1 MDTNLLLKT
10 YLKKLRLP
18 TVSRELET
26 VSREAA
32 AANLPYE
39 RFLLTLLEQ
48 EVLGREENTLR
59 LRIKQA
65 QFPILKSFDTF
76 DFTATPALDKQKVL
90 QLAEGDW
97 IDHAENLCLYG
108 NPGTGKSHIAISL
121 GIAACRKGFRVR
133 FFTAAGLVNTLV
145 EYQAQHSLSRLERA
159 LAKTDLVVLDELG
172 YVPFSK
178 AGAELLFG
186 FFAARYERRSVLVTT
201 NLEFGKWTEVFGDER
216 MTGALLDRFT
226 HRCHI
231 LPMLWESYRFR
242 ESQKNVPGK
251 TPPGNS
257 ARARPLTA
265 KREQGKPTSV
275 RKLVGAT
282 A

>member
-18 TVSRELET
+18 TVAGVLEK
-26 VSREAA
+26 VSREAG

-48 EVLGREENTLR
+48 EVLAREENTLR

-65 QFPILKSFDTF
+65 QFPLLKTLDTF
-76 DFTATPALDKQKVL
+76 DFSAIPKLDKQKVL
-90 QLAEGDW
+90 QLAECLW
-97 IDHAENLCLYG
+97 IDPSDNLCLAG
-108 NPGTGKSHIAISL
+108 TPGTGKTHIATAI
-121 GIAACRKGFRVR
+121 GIAACRQGFRVR
-133 FFTAAGLVNTLV
+133 FFTAAGLVNTLI
-145 EYQAQHSLSRLERA
+145 ESQSQHTLSRLERV
-159 LAKTDLVVLDELG
+159 LAKIDLIIVDELG

-186 FFAARYERRSVLVTT
+186 VFAARYERAAILVTT

-231 LPMLWESYRFR
+231 LPMLGESFRFH
-242 ESQKNVPGK
+242 ESQKAAQSPGSHISRK
-251 TPPGNS
+251 
-257 ARARPLTA
+257 RPLTA
-265 KREQGKPTSV
+265 KGSQGNRESE
-275 RKLVGAT
+275 RKAVGA
-282 A
+282 AA